1 MASDIFGLRVEF
13 TRLCFCRVSGRM
25 RGSLATLE
33 RLTQIFPE
41 DINLKNDLGVAHL
54 LLGDNKGARK
64 VYEEVCVYCM
74 LMSYQTHTLVCDWLS
89 DVGASPAGS
98 GGCPQQRLRQSSLR
112 LHPEVREQD
121 SREYSVPEGRII
133 TSLLIFKF
141 FLNNLKP
148 DAAMLC
154 LSRRAWSR
162 VNREQTTGVFISTWA
177 TPCRGSETTV

>member
-1 MASDIFGLRVEF
+1 MSCVHSSVFLSCLRSDA
-13 TRLCFCRVSGRM
+13 RLSGDSGAVDSDLS
-25 RGSLATLE
+25 RGHQSEE
-33 RLTQIFPE
+33 RPGRRPSVARRQQGRQE
-41 DINLKNDLGVAHL
+41 GVR
-54 LLGDNKGARK
+54 GG
-64 VYEEVCVYCM
+64 VCVYCM
-74 LMSYQTHTLVCDWLS
+74 LMSHQTHTLVCDWLS
-89 DVGASPAGS
+89 DVGASPTGS

>member
-1 MASDIFGLRVEF
+1 MASDFFGLRVEF

-74 LMSYQTHTLVCDWLS
+74 LMSHQTHTFVCDWLS

-148 DAAMLC
+148 DAATLC